1 MRVQR
6 IVQMHGSTLRRVR
19 YFIFSP
25 AISPMPAGQVGAIA
39 APHLPCPFLQILV
52 QVALQDIGQL
62 ADACPESS
70 WMRVDLLVLL
80 NGHPS
85 PVHVLLQGNLQAN
98 LQANLHANSFVAF
111 RIARRVFAPGAD
123 IDSGTGCR
131 RVPCC

>member
-62 ADACPESS
+62 TDARAAAAGGGRRMNGWRTRQRCKSICSS
-70 WMRVDLLVLL
+70 
-80 NGHPS
+80 S
-85 PVHVLLQGNLQAN
+85 
-98 LQANLHANSFVAF
+98 
-111 RIARRVFAPGAD
+111 
-123 IDSGTGCR
+123 
-131 RVPCC
+131 

>member
-1 MRVQR
+1 VIFHLFPGHFGSAVRSGRVGITR
-6 IVQMHGSTLRRVR
+6 T
-19 YFIFSP
+19 P
-25 AISPMPAGQVGAIA
+25 AR
-39 APHLPCPFLQILV
+39 FLQIV
-52 QVALQDIGQL
+52 TQVALQDIGQL

-98 LQANLHANSFVAF
+98 LHANSFVAF

-123 IDSGTGCR
+123 MDSGTERR
-131 RVPCC
+131 RVPWC